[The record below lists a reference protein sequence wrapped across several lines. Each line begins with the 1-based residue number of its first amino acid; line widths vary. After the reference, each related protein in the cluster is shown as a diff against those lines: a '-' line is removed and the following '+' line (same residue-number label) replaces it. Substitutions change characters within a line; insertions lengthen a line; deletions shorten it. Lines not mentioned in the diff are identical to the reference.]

1 MSGPALVLIYRQGL
15 IWVGTLACP
24 LLPLVGVLSN
34 LVFFHVNY
42 RIVCDTCRPPLK
54 RWSQSRNT
62 AFLTAFLLVT
72 LILIIIPISVV
83 IGSQQVINLGQSSD
97 CGPFGQ
103 EKPTS
108 VYTKFQQQQPIL
120 LQQIMQWAVSDSVL
134 LPLFLLLLAYIFYQR
149 VLISGEKRHRLVL
162 QAELLQ
168 ETEDNAELLGKI
180 QGHPSYS

>member
-1 MSGPALVLIYRQGL
+1 MPSKNIIFLCRINPHISSPSCTKCILYTQNKIYRLSVMNFYWTYLSTSLRFQ
-15 IWVGTLACP
+15 VGTLACP

-83 IGSQQVINLGQSSD
+83 IG
-97 CGPFGQ
+97 
-103 EKPTS
+103 
-108 VYTKFQQQQPIL
+108 
-120 LQQIMQWAVSDSVL
+120 
-134 LPLFLLLLAYIFYQR
+134 R
-149 VLISGEKRHRLVL
+149 
-162 QAELLQ
+162 
-168 ETEDNAELLGKI
+168 
-180 QGHPSYS
+180 

>member
-1 MSGPALVLIYRQGL
+1 MKLYWTYLSTSVRFQ
-15 IWVGTLACP
+15 VGTLACP

-134 LPLFLLLLAYIFYQR
+134 LPLFLLLL
-149 VLISGEKRHRLVL
+149 
-162 QAELLQ
+162 
-168 ETEDNAELLGKI
+168 
-180 QGHPSYS
+180 

>member
-1 MSGPALVLIYRQGL
+1 MKFYWTYLSTSVRFQ
-15 IWVGTLACP
+15 VGTLACP

-83 IGSQQVINLGQSSD
+83 IG
-97 CGPFGQ
+97 
-103 EKPTS
+103 
-108 VYTKFQQQQPIL
+108 
-120 LQQIMQWAVSDSVL
+120 
-134 LPLFLLLLAYIFYQR
+134 R
-149 VLISGEKRHRLVL
+149 
-162 QAELLQ
+162 
-168 ETEDNAELLGKI
+168 
-180 QGHPSYS
+180 

>member
-1 MSGPALVLIYRQGL
+1 MPSENIIFLCRINPHISLTIMHKMYIVHAKYNRLSVMNFYWIYLSTSVRFQ
-15 IWVGTLACP
+15 VGTLACP

-83 IGSQQVINLGQSSD
+83 IG
-97 CGPFGQ
+97 
-103 EKPTS
+103 
-108 VYTKFQQQQPIL
+108 
-120 LQQIMQWAVSDSVL
+120 
-134 LPLFLLLLAYIFYQR
+134 R
-149 VLISGEKRHRLVL
+149 
-162 QAELLQ
+162 
-168 ETEDNAELLGKI
+168 
-180 QGHPSYS
+180 